1 MKQVSFVKGG
11 KKHYSL
17 SRSLKYKRSIL
28 ESSITAFTKECDVVI
43 FMQMAII
50 CINVIAL
57 VLLICFF
64 QLQGP

>member
-11 KKHYSL
+11 EKHYSL
-17 SRSLKYKRSIL
+17 SCSLKYKRNIL

-43 FMQMAII
+43 FMRMALI

>member
-11 KKHYSL
+11 EKHYSL
-17 SRSLKYKRSIL
+17 SCSLKYKRSIL

-43 FMQMAII
+43 FMRMAII